1 MSDDFIETIWA
12 QYAVETE
19 EHIEGIES
27 LLVRADGGEL
37 SGEEVS
43 SLFRAFHSLK
53 GLSRVMELGALEAVA
68 HRAEDLLGLVREGV
82 TGLDKPTVDVLLR
95 ALDAIKSLRD
105 VAVAERSDGQKPE
118 ALCKELEVVF
128 RKASGGGT
136 PEPEAPVAAVTAAP
150 PAAATTQAAE
160 SPQATAPVAPKAPA
174 KKAPPPEP
182 KKLVKIS
189 ASGTDEDAP
198 DDQSIFL
205 RLLKNG
211 LPILEQLALSIAA
224 KQDPKQ
230 ILSVANDIRR
240 PLVWMVRASDK
251 LGYLGIT
258 QRIQDISAALP
269 KDETISREN
278 GERVVDTIVSFLSD
292 LRNLGET
299 TGTDLGGESLS
310 QVLSRTLHESLDHLL
325 NNIGQNL
332 DLLEA
337 AVAYADETVAGHVS
351 QEFSRVH
358 AYLTS
363 LFPDS
368 HCDVPLLLMDAYAR
382 AGRSHL
388 TLNSDVIAL
397 TRDTVTFVRDVCQSK
412 DKNPLLNETFVAR
425 QESLSQRM
433 KDYVWAHDNASD
445 MSAQEIQAFHAS
457 LRIPPELAELLSSEN
472 TRELKDLMDDGS
484 KAYLIVAHL
493 ESSEQVATSFLSW
506 VSERGR
512 IITNRSVFVE
522 EESWYEML
530 FISKG
535 EFGEIDTE
543 IKQLDADQR
552 LIKLLGQ
559 LGVTSGPGMI
569 ELATLEEPEA
579 VAPVAVA
586 PAAPVAPSASAS
598 NPVAAAPVASSA
610 PPATPT
616 PAASTEAASVP
627 VPAMADTPAVA
638 SVASVA
644 EAPAAAAPAAA
655 KAAAP
660 AASARAPAPA
670 AAAANVIRV
679 PGEMLDQF
687 MNQIGEMVLVRGQLA
702 HVIADQRLREQA
714 VTLRRSSDSGLTD
727 LAGVAQLQRLIDLI
741 DEQNR
746 RLQETDALIQGALS
760 RLQDSVMGL
769 RVVPVELVFK
779 RFPRMVRDLA
789 QAQGKQ
795 IRLELTGQEVK
806 IDKAMVES
814 LADPL
819 LHMVRNS
826 ADHGIETIAERKLTG
841 KPEEAVIR
849 IQAEQQGSRILIRV
863 SDDGKGIDP
872 ERVRRKAVE
881 RGLVKEE
888 DSLLMSRDDILK
900 FIFRAG
906 FSTADVVTET
916 SGRGVGMDVVRTNVM
931 RLGGNIHLD
940 SELGRGTI
948 FTMQMPLSA
957 AVQEV
962 LLVNTAGQT
971 LAVPGRYVAELV
983 EISEADVQSV
993 KGRTAIMLRGNF
1005 LPIVRLEE
1013 LLGFKQTS
1021 EGQHRFVVVLSDGQ
1035 RTLGVSVD
1043 EFVGR
1048 QELFTKDIHPRL
1060 AALPGV
1066 GGASILGDGRVVL
1079 ILDGAAIYRLAEN
1092 IGNHA
1097 QLPKLPQISQMQ
1109 QAEQA
1114 QPLAVAA

>member
-12 QYAVETE
+12 QYAIETE
-19 EHIEGIES
+19 EHIEGIEA

-37 SGEEVS
+37 SAEEIS

-82 TGLDKPTVDVLLR
+82 TSLDKGNVDLLLR
-95 ALDAIKSLRD
+95 SLDAIKGLRD
-105 VAVAERSDGQKPE
+105 IAVAERSDGQKPD
-118 ALCKELEVVF
+118 ALCKELEAAF
-128 RKASGGGT
+128 RKANGGGAEA
-136 PEPEAPVAAVTAAP
+136 PEPDKQNDAPVVETSSLDASTTNSTTSSNSKSVQAP
-150 PAAATTQAAE
+150 K
-160 SPQATAPVAPKAPA
+160 PVLKKAPA
-174 KKAPPPEP
+174 EP

-189 ASGTDEDAP
+189 ASGTDEDTP
-198 DDQSIFL
+198 DDLSIFL

-211 LPILEQLALSIAA
+211 LPILEQLALSIASNDAA
-224 KQDPKQ
+224 KQ
-230 ILSVANDIRR
+230 IVTVGNDVRR
-240 PLVWMVRASDK
+240 PLIWMMRASDK

-258 QRIQDISAALP
+258 RRIKEIGDALP
-269 KDETISREN
+269 KDEAITREI
-278 GERVVDTIVSFLSD
+278 GEKVVDTIVAFLSD
-292 LRNLGET
+292 LKNLGET

-310 QVLSRTLHESLDHLL
+310 QVLNRTLRESLEHVLKGVL
-325 NNIGQNL
+325 ENI
-332 DLLEA
+332 EA
-337 AVAYADETVAGHVS
+337 LQGKPNFADEALASQVAK
-351 QEFSRVH
+351 EFSRVE

-363 LFPDS
+363 LFPET
-368 HCDVPLLLMDAYAR
+368 HCDLPLFLMDAYSR
-382 AGRSHL
+382 AGRSDL
-388 TLNSDVIAL
+388 KLNEQFLQLAKDAVA
-397 TRDTVTFVRDVCQSK
+397 FVRDVCQSK
-412 DKNPLLNETFVAR
+412 DKKPLLNAEIASR
-425 QESLSQRM
+425 QVSLSQQI
-433 KDYVWAHDNASD
+433 KDAVWAHDNESN
-445 MSAQEIQAFHAS
+445 MSAQQIEDFHAQ
-457 LRIPPELAELLSSEN
+457 LGLQPELAQLLSSEN
-472 TRELKDLMDDGS
+472 TRELKDLIDSGS
-484 KAYLIVAHL
+484 KAYLVVAHL
-493 ESSEQVATSFLSW
+493 ESSEQIATSFLSW
-506 VSERGR
+506 VSEKGR
-512 IITNRSVFVE
+512 IITNRSVFVQ

-530 FISKG
+530 LVSKSNF
-535 EFGEIDTE
+535 EQIDE
-543 IKQLDADQR
+543 ELKQLDGDQQ
-552 LIKLLGQ
+552 LIRLLGQ
-559 LGVTSGPGMI
+559 FGVKSGPGKI
-569 ELATLEEPEA
+569 EYADESSGVLAEEVSAPISPTQVVTNPQPVQTKPTEVIAANGAPSPVAQDAASSEEPA
-579 VAPVAVA
+579 TDSPA
-586 PAAPVAPSASAS
+586 PAP
-598 NPVAAAPVASSA
+598 
-610 PPATPT
+610 
-616 PAASTEAASVP
+616 
-627 VPAMADTPAVA
+627 
-638 SVASVA
+638 
-644 EAPAAAAPAAA
+644 A
-655 KAAAP
+655 KAAPIAE
-660 AASARAPAPA
+660 ATKRAPAPA
-670 AAAANVIRV
+670 ATAANVIRV

-702 HVIADQRLREQA
+702 HVIADQRIREQA
-714 VTLRRSSDSGLTD
+714 VALRRLSDSSTSD
-727 LAGVAQLQRLIDLI
+727 PAAVPQFQRLIDLI

-888 DSLLMSRDDILK
+888 DSHLMSRDDILK

-971 LAVPGRYVAELV
+971 LAMPGRYVAELV
-983 EISEADVQSV
+983 EISESDVQTV
-993 KGRTAIMLRGNF
+993 KGRTAITLRGNF

-1013 LLGFKQTS
+1013 LLGFKQIS
-1021 EGQHRFVVVLSDGQ
+1021 QEPHKFVVVLSDGQ

-1079 ILDGAAIYRLAEN
+1079 ILDGPAIYRLAEN
-1092 IGNHA
+1092 IGTRA
-1097 QLPKLPQISQMQ
+1097 KLPPMPI
-1109 QAEQA
+1109 
-1114 QPLAVAA
+1114 AA

>member
-19 EHIEGIES
+19 EHIEGIEA

-37 SGEEVS
+37 SAEEIS

-53 GLSRVMELGALEAVA
+53 GLSRVMELGALESVA

-82 TGLDKPTVDVLLR
+82 TGLDKANVDLLLR
-95 ALDAIKSLRD
+95 SLDAIKGLRD
-105 VAVAERSDGQKPE
+105 IAVAERSDGQKPD
-118 ALCKELEVVF
+118 ALCKELEAAF
-128 RKASGGGT
+128 KKANGRGGT
-136 PEPEAPVAAVTAAP
+136 EEPEPAPVSAAP
-150 PAAATTQAAE
+150 IVVETSPAEASA
-160 SPQATAPVAPKAPA
+160 SPSTNTKPASAPKPAP
-174 KKAPPPEP
+174 KKAAPEP

-198 DDQSIFL
+198 DDLSIFL

-211 LPILEQLALSIAA
+211 LPILEQLALSIASNEDA
-224 KQDPKQ
+224 KR
-230 ILSVANDIRR
+230 IVAVANDVKR
-240 PLVWMVRASDK
+240 PLIWMIRASDK

-258 QRIQDISAALP
+258 RRIKEISEALP
-269 KDETISREN
+269 KDDNISRET
-278 GERVVDTIVSFLSD
+278 GEKMVDTIVAFLSD

-310 QVLSRTLHESLDHLL
+310 QVLNRTLRESLEHVLKGIL
-325 NNIGQNL
+325 ENIEA
-332 DLLEA
+332 LEA
-337 AVAYADETVAGHVS
+337 KPQFADETLASQVA
-351 QEFSRVH
+351 QEFSRVD

-363 LFPDS
+363 LFPDT
-368 HCDVPLLLMDAYAR
+368 HCDLPLFVMDAYAR
-382 AGRSHL
+382 AGRSD
-388 TLNSDVIAL
+388 LNLNDQFLQLAKEAVA
-397 TRDTVTFVRDVCQSK
+397 FVREVCQSK
-412 DKNPLLNETFVAR
+412 DKKPLLNAGIAAK
-425 QESLSQRM
+425 QESLSQQI
-433 KDYVWAHDNASD
+433 KDCVWAHDNASN
-445 MSAQEIQAFHAS
+445 MSAQQIEAFHS
-457 LRIPPELAELLSSEN
+457 ELGLRPELSQLLSSEN
-472 TRELKDLMDDGS
+472 TLELKELLDSGS
-484 KAYLIVAHL
+484 KAYLVVAHL
-493 ESSEQVATSFLSW
+493 ESSEQIATSFLSW
-506 VSERGR
+506 VSEKGR
-512 IITNRSVFVE
+512 IITNRSVFVQ

-530 FISKG
+530 LVTKSSF
-535 EFGEIDTE
+535 EEIDLE
-543 IKQLDADQR
+543 IKQLDGDQQ

-559 LGVTSGPGMI
+559 FGVKSGPGKI
-569 ELATLEEPEA
+569 EYEEESTEDVVQEEA
-579 VAPVAVA
+579 VTSNPNSTASVS
-586 PAAPVAPSASAS
+586 PAAPEPSSSTNVPAPSAA
-598 NPVAAAPVASSA
+598 
-610 PPATPT
+610 PATVAEPQ
-616 PAASTEAASVP
+616 P
-627 VPAMADTPAVA
+627 VPAAV
-638 SVASVA
+638 S
-644 EAPAAAAPAAA
+644 AP
-655 KAAAP
+655 AAP
-660 AASARAPAPA
+660 AASSSPPISKPAAAPDAKRAPAPA

-702 HVIADQRLREQA
+702 HVIADQRIREQA
-714 VTLRRSSDSGLTD
+714 VALRRSSDSSSTD
-727 LAGVAQLQRLIDLI
+727 PAAIAQFQRLIDLI

-826 ADHGIETIAERKLTG
+826 ADHGIETIAERKLTS

-888 DSLLMSRDDILK
+888 DSHLMSRDEILK

-971 LAVPGRYVAELV
+971 LAMPGRYVAELV
-983 EISEADVQSV
+983 EINESDIQTV
-993 KGRTAIMLRGNF
+993 KGRTAITLRGNF

-1021 EGQHRFVVVLSDGQ
+1021 HEPHKFVVVLSDGQ

-1079 ILDGAAIYRLAEN
+1079 ILDGPAIYRLAEN
-1092 IGNHA
+1092 IGTRA
-1097 QLPKLPQISQMQ
+1097 KLPPMPI
-1109 QAEQA
+1109 
-1114 QPLAVAA
+1114 AA

>member
-1 MSDDFIETIWA
+1 MA
-12 QYAVETE
+12 
-19 EHIEGIES
+19 
-27 LLVRADGGEL
+27 
-37 SGEEVS
+37 
-43 SLFRAFHSLK
+43 
-53 GLSRVMELGALEAVA
+53 
-68 HRAEDLLGLVREGV
+68 
-82 TGLDKPTVDVLLR
+82 
-95 ALDAIKSLRD
+95 
-105 VAVAERSDGQKPE
+105 
-118 ALCKELEVVF
+118 
-128 RKASGGGT
+128 T
-136 PEPEAPVAAVTAAP
+136 PVPEAP
-150 PAAATTQAAE
+150 AE
-160 SPQATAPVAPKAPA
+160 
-174 KKAPPPEP
+174 
-182 KKLVKIS
+182 
-189 ASGTDEDAP
+189 
-198 DDQSIFL
+198 
-205 RLLKNG
+205 
-211 LPILEQLALSIAA
+211 
-224 KQDPKQ
+224 
-230 ILSVANDIRR
+230 
-240 PLVWMVRASDK
+240 
-251 LGYLGIT
+251 
-258 QRIQDISAALP
+258 
-269 KDETISREN
+269 
-278 GERVVDTIVSFLSD
+278 
-292 LRNLGET
+292 
-299 TGTDLGGESLS
+299 
-310 QVLSRTLHESLDHLL
+310 
-325 NNIGQNL
+325 
-332 DLLEA
+332 
-337 AVAYADETVAGHVS
+337 
-351 QEFSRVH
+351 
-358 AYLTS
+358 
-363 LFPDS
+363 
-368 HCDVPLLLMDAYAR
+368 
-382 AGRSHL
+382 
-388 TLNSDVIAL
+388 
-397 TRDTVTFVRDVCQSK
+397 
-412 DKNPLLNETFVAR
+412 
-425 QESLSQRM
+425 
-433 KDYVWAHDNASD
+433 
-445 MSAQEIQAFHAS
+445 
-457 LRIPPELAELLSSEN
+457 
-472 TRELKDLMDDGS
+472 
-484 KAYLIVAHL
+484 
-493 ESSEQVATSFLSW
+493 
-506 VSERGR
+506 
-512 IITNRSVFVE
+512 
-522 EESWYEML
+522 
-530 FISKG
+530 
-535 EFGEIDTE
+535 
-543 IKQLDADQR
+543 
-552 LIKLLGQ
+552 
-559 LGVTSGPGMI
+559 
-569 ELATLEEPEA
+569 
-579 VAPVAVA
+579 
-586 PAAPVAPSASAS
+586 
-598 NPVAAAPVASSA
+598 AAPVASA
-610 PPATPT
+610 P
-616 PAASTEAASVP
+616 
-627 VPAMADTPAVA
+627 
-638 SVASVA
+638 

-660 AASARAPAPA
+660 AAPARAPAPA

-714 VTLRRSSDSGLTD
+714 VNLRRSSDSGLTD

-881 RGLVKEE
+881 RGLIKEE
-888 DSLLMSRDDILK
+888 DSLLLSRDDILK

-1097 QLPKLPQISQMQ
+1097 QLPPTSQLQ
-1109 QAEQA
+1109 QAQ
-1114 QPLAVAA
+1114 QLAVAA

>member
-37 SGEEVS
+37 SAEEIS

-82 TGLDKPTVDVLLR
+82 TGLDKANVDLLLR
-95 ALDAIKSLRD
+95 SLDAIKGLRD
-105 VAVAERSDGQKPE
+105 IAVAERSDGQKPD
-118 ALCKELEVVF
+118 ALCKELEDAF
-128 RKASGGGT
+128 RKANGGGGAEA
-136 PEPEAPVAAVTAAP
+136 PEPAPAAPAAQAAPAAPASVEAPVA
-150 PAAATTQAAE
+150 
-160 SPQATAPVAPKAPA
+160 TAPSNNAKPVPKQAPK
-174 KKAPPPEP
+174 KAAPEP
-182 KKLVKIS
+182 KKLVKVS

-198 DDQSIFL
+198 DDMSIFL

-211 LPILEQLALSIAA
+211 LPILEQLAVSIATNEDA
-224 KQDPKQ
+224 KH
-230 ILSVANDIRR
+230 IVAVSNDVRR
-240 PLVWMVRASDK
+240 PLIWMMRASDK

-258 QRIQDISAALP
+258 RRIKEIGDALP
-269 KDETISREN
+269 KDENISREI
-278 GERVVDTIVSFLSD
+278 GEKVVDTIVAFLSD

-310 QVLSRTLHESLDHLL
+310 QVLNRTLRESLEHVLKGVVES
-325 NNIGQNL
+325 IEA
-332 DLLEA
+332 LEA
-337 AVAYADETVAGHVS
+337 KPNFADETLASQVA
-351 QEFSRVH
+351 QEFSRIE

-363 LFPDS
+363 LFPDT
-368 HCDVPLLLMDAYAR
+368 HCDLPLFVMDAYAR
-382 AGRSHL
+382 AGRSDL
-388 TLNSDVIAL
+388 KLNEQFLQSAKDAVA
-397 TRDTVTFVRDVCQSK
+397 FVREVCQSK
-412 DKNPLLNETFVAR
+412 DKKPLQNAAIAAK
-425 QESLSQRM
+425 QESLSQQI
-433 KDYVWAHDNASD
+433 KDCVWAHDNASN
-445 MSAQEIQAFHAS
+445 MSAQQIEAFHAE
-457 LRIPPELAELLSSEN
+457 LGLQPELAQLLSSEN
-472 TRELKDLMDDGS
+472 TLELKELLDSGS
-484 KAYLIVAHL
+484 KAYLVVAHL
-493 ESSEQVATSFLSW
+493 ESSEQIATSFLSW
-506 VSERGR
+506 VSEKGR
-512 IITNRSVFVE
+512 IITNRSVFVQ

-530 FISKG
+530 LVSKSSF
-535 EFGEIDTE
+535 EEIDDE
-543 IKQLDADQR
+543 IKQLDGDQQ
-552 LIKLLGQ
+552 LIRLLGQ
-559 LGVTSGPGMI
+559 FGVKSGPGKI
-569 ELATLEEPEA
+569 DYAEESLEQVTPEA
-579 VAPVAVA
+579 TAPASAEPAVVTPEPAVA
-586 PAAPVAPSASAS
+586 AAPSAAAPEVSVPATAAV
-598 NPVAAAPVASSA
+598 PVAETAPIAPPAPVASSA
-610 PPATPT
+610 GVTKP
-616 PAASTEAASVP
+616 
-627 VPAMADTPAVA
+627 
-638 SVASVA
+638 
-644 EAPAAAAPAAA
+644 APAADVA
-655 KAAAP
+655 K
-660 AASARAPAPA
+660 RAPAPA

-702 HVIADQRLREQA
+702 HVIADQRIREQA
-714 VTLRRSSDSGLTD
+714 VALRRISDSSSSDP
-727 LAGVAQLQRLIDLI
+727 AAVAQFQRLIDLI

-826 ADHGIETIAERKLTG
+826 ADHGIETIAERKLTS

-888 DSLLMSRDDILK
+888 DSLLMSRDEILK

-971 LAVPGRYVAELV
+971 LAMPGRYVAELV
-983 EISEADVQSV
+983 EINESDVQTV
-993 KGRTAIMLRGNF
+993 KGRTAITLRGNF

-1013 LLGFKQTS
+1013 LLGFKQIS
-1021 EGQHRFVVVLSDGQ
+1021 DEPHKFVVVLSDGQ

-1079 ILDGAAIYRLAEN
+1079 ILDGPAIYRLAEN
-1092 IGNHA
+1092 IGTKA
-1097 QLPKLPQISQMQ
+1097 KLPPM
-1109 QAEQA
+1109 
-1114 QPLAVAA
+1114 PVAA

>member
-19 EHIEGIES
+19 EHIEGIEA

-37 SGEEVS
+37 SAEEIS

-82 TGLDKPTVDVLLR
+82 TGLDKANVDLLLR
-95 ALDAIKSLRD
+95 SLDAIKGLRD
-105 VAVAERSDGQKPE
+105 IAVAERSDGQKPD
-118 ALCKELEVVF
+118 ALCKELEEAF
-128 RKASGGGT
+128 RKANGGGGAET
-136 PEPEAPVAAVTAAP
+136 PEATPVSSAPAVEATTAQPPVAANNNAK
-150 PAAATTQAAE
+150 PA
-160 SPQATAPVAPKAPA
+160 SAPKPPP
-174 KKAPPPEP
+174 KKAAPEP

-198 DDQSIFL
+198 DDLSIFL

-211 LPILEQLALSIAA
+211 LPILEQLALSIATNEDA
-224 KQDPKQ
+224 KR
-230 ILSVANDIRR
+230 IVAVANDVKR
-240 PLVWMVRASDK
+240 PLIWMIRASDK

-258 QRIQDISAALP
+258 RRIKEISEALP
-269 KDETISREN
+269 KDENISRET
-278 GERVVDTIVSFLSD
+278 GEKVVDTIVAFLSD

-310 QVLSRTLHESLDHLL
+310 QVLNRTLRESLEHVLKGVL
-325 NNIGQNL
+325 QS
-332 DLLEA
+332 LEA
-337 AVAYADETVAGHVS
+337 LQAKPNFADEALASQVA
-351 QEFSRVH
+351 QEFSRVE

-363 LFPDS
+363 LFPET
-368 HCDVPLLLMDAYAR
+368 HCDLPLFVMDAYSR
-382 AGRSHL
+382 AGRSDL
-388 TLNSDVIAL
+388 SLNEQFLQLANEAVA
-397 TRDTVTFVRDVCQSK
+397 FVREVCQSK
-412 DKNPLLNETFVAR
+412 EKKPLLNASIVAK
-425 QESLSQRM
+425 QESLSQQI
-433 KDYVWAHDNASD
+433 KDCVWAHDNASD
-445 MSAQEIQAFHAS
+445 MSAQQIEEFHSALG
-457 LRIPPELAELLSSEN
+457 LRPELSQLLSSEN
-472 TRELKDLMDDGS
+472 TLELKELLDSGS
-484 KAYLIVAHL
+484 KAYLVVAHL
-493 ESSEQVATSFLSW
+493 ESSEQIATSFLSW
-506 VSERGR
+506 VSEKGR
-512 IITNRSVFVE
+512 IITNRSVFVQ

-530 FISKG
+530 LVSKSSF
-535 EFGEIDTE
+535 EEIDEE
-543 IKQLDADQR
+543 IKQLDGDQQ
-552 LIKLLGQ
+552 LIRLLGQ
-559 LGVTSGPGMI
+559 FGVNSGPGKI
-569 ELATLEEPEA
+569 EYEEESTDHVVQEESVP
-579 VAPVAVA
+579 VSSAPVVSA
-586 PAAPVAPSASAS
+586 PEPVASAS
-598 NPVAAAPVASSA
+598 VVS
-610 PPATPT
+610 
-616 PAASTEAASVP
+616 EVP
-627 VPAMADTPAVA
+627 V
-638 SVASVA
+638 
-644 EAPAAAAPAAA
+644 AAAAPASQSDAPSA
-655 KAAAP
+655 PSAPTAPAPAVSKPAAAP
-660 AASARAPAPA
+660 DAKRAPAPA

-702 HVIADQRLREQA
+702 HVIADQRIREQA
-714 VTLRRSSDSGLTD
+714 VALRRSSDSSSTD
-727 LAGVAQLQRLIDLI
+727 PAAVAQFQRLIDLI

-826 ADHGIETIAERKLTG
+826 ADHGIETIAERKLTS

-888 DSLLMSRDDILK
+888 DSHLMSRDEILK

-971 LAVPGRYVAELV
+971 LAMPGRYVAELV
-983 EISEADVQSV
+983 EITESDIQTV
-993 KGRTAIMLRGNF
+993 KGRTAITLRGNF

-1013 LLGFKQTS
+1013 LLGFKQVS
-1021 EGQHRFVVVLSDGQ
+1021 DEPHKFVVVLSDGQ

-1079 ILDGAAIYRLAEN
+1079 ILDGPAIYRLAEN
-1092 IGNHA
+1092 IGTKS
-1097 QLPKLPQISQMQ
+1097 KLPPMPI
-1109 QAEQA
+1109 
-1114 QPLAVAA
+1114 AA

>member
-12 QYAVETE
+12 QYSVETE

-37 SGEEVS
+37 SGEEIS

-82 TGLDKPTVDVLLR
+82 TGLNKSTVDLLLR
-95 ALDAIKSLRD
+95 ALDAIKGLRD
-105 VAVAERSDGQKPE
+105 IAVAERSDGQKPT
-118 ALCKELEVVF
+118 ALCEELEQAF
-128 RKASGGGT
+128 RKATGGAA
-136 PEPEAPVAAVTAAP
+136 EPEAPA
-150 PAAATTQAAE
+150 PAAASAPAAPAA
-160 SPQATAPVAPKAPA
+160 SAAQPAPKAPA
-174 KKAPPPEP
+174 KKAPPPQA

-205 RLLKNG
+205 RLLANG

-224 KQDPKQ
+224 NEDPKH
-230 ILSVANDIRR
+230 IFSVANDIRR
-240 PLVWMVRASDK
+240 PLIWMMRASNK

-258 QRIQDISAALP
+258 RRIQDISEALP
-269 KDETISREN
+269 ADENINRAQ
-278 GERVVDTIVSFLSD
+278 GETVVDTIVAFLSD
-292 LRNLGET
+292 LRTLGET
-299 TGTDLGGESLS
+299 TGSDLGGESLA
-310 QVLSRTLHESLDHLL
+310 QVLSRTLRESLDHLL
-325 NNIGQNL
+325 SSVVDNL
-332 DLLEA
+332 QVLEA
-337 AVAYADETVAGHVS
+337 SLGQVDESVAGNVS
-351 QEFSRVH
+351 NAFARVH
-358 AYLTS
+358 TYLMS
-363 LFPDS
+363 LFPDA
-368 HCDVPLLLMDAYAR
+368 HCDLPLFLQDAYAR
-382 AGRSHL
+382 AARSDL
-388 TLNSDVIAL
+388 KLDADIIAVA
-397 TRDTVTFVRDVCQSK
+397 RDAVALIRGVCQSK
-412 DKNPLLNETFVAR
+412 EKKPLLNAGFVE
-425 QESLSQRM
+425 QQDTLSQRI
-433 KDYVWAHDNASD
+433 KDCVWAHDNASD
-445 MSAQEIQAFHAS
+445 MSPQEIEAFHAS
-457 LRIPPELAELLSSEN
+457 LGIRAELAQLLSSEN
-472 TRELKDLMDDGS
+472 TRELKDLIDGGS
-484 KAYLIVAHL
+484 KAYLVVAHL
-493 ESSEQVATSFLSW
+493 ESSEQIATSFLSW

-512 IITNRSVFVE
+512 IITNRSVFVDD
-522 EESWYEML
+522 ESWYEML
-530 FISKG
+530 FISTG
-535 EFGEIDTE
+535 DFDDIDAE
-543 IKQLDADQR
+543 IKQLDADQN

-559 LGVTSGPGMI
+559 FGVDSGPAAI
-569 ELATLEEPEA
+569 QYPAEVLDDPAPVPA
-579 VAPVAVA
+579 PASAPVVAPVQSA
-586 PAAPVAPSASAS
+586 PAAQ
-598 NPVAAAPVASSA
+598 AAPAEK
-610 PPATPT
+610 
-616 PAASTEAASVP
+616 TEP
-627 VPAMADTPAVA
+627 VSQVTT
-638 SVASVA
+638 
-644 EAPAAAAPAAA
+644 AAPAAA
-655 KAAAP
+655 PPQAVQTAPTAAAAP
-660 AASARAPAPA
+660 EAAKRAPAPA
-670 AAAANVIRV
+670 AAASNVIRV

-714 VTLRRSSDSGLTD
+714 IALRRSSDSGLAD
-727 LAGVAQLQRLIDLI
+727 MAGVAQFQRLIDLI

-826 ADHGIETIAERKLTG
+826 ADHGIETMAERKLTD

-849 IQAEQQGSRILIRV
+849 IQAEQQGSRIIIRV

-881 RGLVKEE
+881 RGLVKHE

-940 SELGRGTI
+940 SELGRGTT

-962 LLVNTAGQT
+962 LLVNTANQT

-983 EISEADVQSV
+983 EINETDVQTV
-993 KGRTAIMLRGNF
+993 KGRTAIILRGSF

-1013 LLGFKQTS
+1013 LLGFKQVS
-1021 EGQHRFVVVLSDGQ
+1021 DEPHRFVVVLSDGQ
-1035 RTLGVSVD
+1035 RTLGVTVD

-1079 ILDGAAIYRLAEN
+1079 ILDGPAIYRLAEN
-1092 IGNHA
+1092 IGN
-1097 QLPKLPQISQMQ
+1097 QMPLPS
-1109 QAEQA
+1109 
-1114 QPLAVAA
+1114 LAAAA

>member
-19 EHIEGIES
+19 EHIEGIEA

-37 SGEEVS
+37 SAEEIS

-82 TGLDKPTVDVLLR
+82 TGLDKGNVDLLLR
-95 ALDAIKSLRD
+95 SLDAIKGLRD
-105 VAVAERSDGQKPE
+105 IAVAERSDGQKPD
-118 ALCKELEVVF
+118 ALCKELEEAF
-128 RKASGGGT
+128 RKANGGGGAEEAEAA
-136 PEPEAPVAAVTAAP
+136 PAPAPVNAA
-150 PAAATTQAAE
+150 PAAAAPSAEATPSTTSSANTNNNTKPA
-160 SPQATAPVAPKAPA
+160 SAPKSAP
-174 KKAPPPEP
+174 KKPAPEP

-189 ASGTDEDAP
+189 ASGTDEDTP
-198 DDQSIFL
+198 DDMSIFL

-211 LPILEQLALSIAA
+211 LPILEQLAVSIATNEDA
-224 KQDPKQ
+224 KH
-230 ILSVANDIRR
+230 IVAVSNDVRR
-240 PLVWMVRASDK
+240 PLIWMMRASDK

-258 QRIQDISAALP
+258 RRIKEINDALP
-269 KDETISREN
+269 KDENISREV
-278 GERVVDTIVSFLSD
+278 GEKVVDTIVAFLSD

-310 QVLSRTLHESLDHLL
+310 QVLNRTLRESLEHVLKDVLES
-325 NNIGQNL
+325 IGG
-332 DLLEA
+332 LEA
-337 AVAYADETVAGHVS
+337 KAEFADEALASQVA
-351 QEFSRVH
+351 QDFSRVE

-363 LFPDS
+363 LFPDT
-368 HCDVPLLLMDAYAR
+368 HCDLPLFVMDAYAR
-382 AGRSHL
+382 AGRSDL
-388 TLNSDVIAL
+388 KLNEQFLQAAKDAVA
-397 TRDTVTFVRDVCQSK
+397 FVREVCQSK
-412 DKNPLLNETFVAR
+412 DKKPLLNAALVAK
-425 QESLSQRM
+425 QDSLSQQI
-433 KDYVWAHDNASD
+433 KDAVWAHDNASD
-445 MSAQEIQAFHAS
+445 MSAEQIEQFHAE
-457 LRIPPELAELLSSEN
+457 LGLQPELAQLLSSEN
-472 TRELKDLMDDGS
+472 TLELKELLDSGS
-484 KAYLIVAHL
+484 KAYLVVAHL
-493 ESSEQVATSFLSW
+493 ESSEQIATSFLSW
-506 VSERGR
+506 VSEKGR
-512 IITNRSVFVE
+512 IITNRSVFVQ

-530 FISKG
+530 LVSKSSF
-535 EFGEIDTE
+535 EEIDEE
-543 IKQLDADQR
+543 IKQLDGDQQ
-552 LIKLLGQ
+552 LIRLLGQ
-559 LGVTSGPGMI
+559 FGVKSGPGKI
-569 ELATLEEPEA
+569 EYAEETAEEVVEA
-579 VAPVAVA
+579 VTAPVA
-586 PAAPVAPSASAS
+586 PAAPTPEPAAVAPSAAPVADTAPAEPAAPAAT
-598 NPVAAAPVASSA
+598 NAPAPVAA
-610 PPATPT
+610 
-616 PAASTEAASVP
+616 
-627 VPAMADTPAVA
+627 
-638 SVASVA
+638 A
-644 EAPAAAAPAAA
+644 EAPAAATAAPIA
-655 KAAAP
+655 KAAP
-660 AASARAPAPA
+660 AADAAKRAPAPA

-702 HVIADQRLREQA
+702 HVIADQRIREQA
-714 VTLRRSSDSGLTD
+714 VALRRSSDSSTTD
-727 LAGVAQLQRLIDLI
+727 PAAVAQFQRLIDLI

-826 ADHGIETIAERKLTG
+826 ADHGIETIAERKLTS

-888 DSLLMSRDDILK
+888 DSLLMSRDEILK

-971 LAVPGRYVAELV
+971 LAMPGRYVAELV
-983 EISEADVQSV
+983 EINESDVQTV
-993 KGRTAIMLRGNF
+993 KGRTAITLRGNF

-1013 LLGFKQTS
+1013 LLGFKQIS
-1021 EGQHRFVVVLSDGQ
+1021 DEPHKFVVVLSDGQ

-1079 ILDGAAIYRLAEN
+1079 ILDGPAIYRLAEN
-1092 IGNHA
+1092 IGTKA
-1097 QLPKLPQISQMQ
+1097 KLPPM
-1109 QAEQA
+1109 
-1114 QPLAVAA
+1114 PVAA

>member
-12 QYAVETE
+12 QYSVETE

-37 SGEEVS
+37 SGEEIS

-82 TGLDKPTVDVLLR
+82 TGLDKPTVDLLLR
-95 ALDAIKSLRD
+95 ALDAIKGLRD
-105 VAVAERSDGQKPE
+105 IAVAERSDGQKPT
-118 ALCKELEVVF
+118 ALCEELEQAF
-128 RKASGGGT
+128 RKANGGGAADT
-136 PEPEAPVAAVTAAP
+136 PP
-150 PAAATTQAAE
+150 PAAEAPAA
-160 SPQATAPVAPKAPA
+160 APVPVSSAQSAPKASA
-174 KKAPPPEP
+174 KKAPAPEA

-205 RLLKNG
+205 RLLTNG

-224 KQDPKQ
+224 NDDPKH
-230 ILSVANDIRR
+230 IFSVANDIRR
-240 PLVWMVRASDK
+240 PLVWMMRASNK

-258 QRIQDISAALP
+258 RRIQDISEALP
-269 KDETISREN
+269 QDESITRAQ
-278 GERVVDTIVSFLSD
+278 GETVVDTIVAFLSD
-292 LRNLGET
+292 LRTLGET
-299 TGTDLGGESLS
+299 TGSDLGGESLA
-310 QVLSRTLHESLDHLL
+310 QVLSRTLRESLEHLL
-325 NNIGQNL
+325 GSLAENVQ
-332 DLLEA
+332 LLESSLA
-337 AVAYADETVAGHVS
+337 QVDESVAGNVANA
-351 QEFSRVH
+351 FARVH
-358 AYLTS
+358 TYLMS
-363 LFPDS
+363 LFSDAP
-368 HCDVPLLLMDAYAR
+368 CDLPLFLQDAYAR
-382 AGRSHL
+382 AARSDL
-388 TLNSDVIAL
+388 KLDADILAVARDAITLI
-397 TRDTVTFVRDVCQSK
+397 RGVCQSK
-412 DKNPLLNETFVAR
+412 EKKPLLNAAFVE
-425 QESLSQRM
+425 QQDQLSQRI
-433 KDYVWAHDNASD
+433 KDCVWAHDNASD
-445 MSAQEIQAFHAS
+445 MSPQEIEAFHTS
-457 LRIPPELAELLSSEN
+457 LGIRPELAQLLSSDN
-472 TRELKDLMDDGS
+472 TRELKDLIDSGS
-484 KAYLIVAHL
+484 KAYLVVAHL
-493 ESSEQVATSFLSW
+493 ESSEQIATSFLSW

-512 IITNRSVFVE
+512 IITNRSVFVDD
-522 EESWYEML
+522 ESWYEML
-530 FISKG
+530 FISTG
-535 EFGEIDTE
+535 DFEDIDGEIR
-543 IKQLDADQR
+543 QLDADQN

-559 LGVTSGPGMI
+559 FGVGSGPAAI
-569 ELATLEEPEA
+569 QYPEEAAESVA
-579 VAPVAVA
+579 APV
-586 PAAPVAPSASAS
+586 PAAPVAAPAKSAPAAEKTAPAS
-598 NPVAAAPVASSA
+598 AAAPVEPPEPVA
-610 PPATPT
+610 PAATP
-616 PAASTEAASVP
+616 
-627 VPAMADTPAVA
+627 
-638 SVASVA
+638 
-644 EAPAAAAPAAA
+644 APAAAPAATA
-655 KAAAP
+655 GAEANK
-660 AASARAPAPA
+660 RAPAPA

-714 VTLRRSSDSGLTD
+714 IALRRSSDSGITD
-727 LAGVAQLQRLIDLI
+727 MAGVAQFQRLIDLI

-826 ADHGIETIAERKLTG
+826 ADHGIETMAERKLTD
-841 KPEEAVIR
+841 KAEEAVIR
-849 IQAEQQGSRILIRV
+849 IQAEQQGSRIIIRV

-881 RGLVKEE
+881 RGLVKHE

-940 SELGRGTI
+940 SELGRGTT

-962 LLVNTAGQT
+962 LLVNTAHQT

-983 EISEADVQSV
+983 EINESDVQTV
-993 KGRTAIMLRGNF
+993 KGRTAIILRGSF

-1013 LLGFKQTS
+1013 LLGFKQVS
-1021 EGQHRFVVVLSDGQ
+1021 DEPHRFVVVLSDGQ
-1035 RTLGVSVD
+1035 RTLGVTVD

-1079 ILDGAAIYRLAEN
+1079 ILDGPAIYRLAEN

-1097 QLPKLPQISQMQ
+1097 PLPTP
-1109 QAEQA
+1109 
-1114 QPLAVAA
+1114 AAAA

>member
-19 EHIEGIES
+19 EHIEGIEA

-37 SGEEVS
+37 SAEEIS

-82 TGLDKPTVDVLLR
+82 TGLDKGNVDLLLR
-95 ALDAIKSLRD
+95 SLDAIKGLRD
-105 VAVAERSDGQKPE
+105 IAVAERSDGQKPD
-118 ALCKELEVVF
+118 ALCKELEAAF
-128 RKASGGGT
+128 RKANGNGGA
-136 PEPEAPVAAVTAAP
+136 EPSEPAPVSAP
-150 PAAATTQAAE
+150 PAVEASPAE
-160 SPQATAPVAPKAPA
+160 PTVSTSSNTKPPAAPKPTP
-174 KKAPPPEP
+174 KKAAPEP

-189 ASGTDEDAP
+189 ASGSDEDAP
-198 DDQSIFL
+198 DDLSIFL

-211 LPILEQLALSIAA
+211 LPILEQLALSIASNEDA
-224 KQDPKQ
+224 KR
-230 ILSVANDIRR
+230 IVAVANDVKR
-240 PLVWMVRASDK
+240 PLIWMIRASDK

-258 QRIQDISAALP
+258 RRIKEISEALP
-269 KDETISREN
+269 KDENISRET
-278 GERVVDTIVSFLSD
+278 GEKVVDTIVAFLSD

-310 QVLSRTLHESLDHLL
+310 QVLNRTLRESLEHVLKGVL
-325 NNIGQNL
+325 ENIEA
-332 DLLEA
+332 LEA
-337 AVAYADETVAGHVS
+337 KPQFADESLASQVA
-351 QEFSRVH
+351 QEFSRVE

-363 LFPDS
+363 LFPDT
-368 HCDVPLLLMDAYAR
+368 HCDLPLFVMDAYSR
-382 AGRSHL
+382 AGRSDL
-388 TLNSDVIAL
+388 SLNEEFLRLAKEAVA
-397 TRDTVTFVRDVCQSK
+397 FVREVCQSK
-412 DKNPLLNETFVAR
+412 EKKPLLNASISAK
-425 QESLSQRM
+425 QESLSQQI
-433 KDYVWAHDNASD
+433 KDCVWAHDNASN
-445 MSAQEIQAFHAS
+445 MSAQQIEAFHS
-457 LRIPPELAELLSSEN
+457 ELGLRPELSQLLSSEN
-472 TRELKDLMDDGS
+472 TLELKELLDGGS
-484 KAYLIVAHL
+484 KAYLVVAHL
-493 ESSEQVATSFLSW
+493 ESSEQIATSFLSW
-506 VSERGR
+506 VSEKGR
-512 IITNRSVFVE
+512 IITNRSVFVQ

-530 FISKG
+530 LVSKSSF
-535 EFGEIDTE
+535 EEIDEE
-543 IKQLDADQR
+543 IKQLDGDQQ

-559 LGVTSGPGMI
+559 FGVKSGPGKI
-569 ELATLEEPEA
+569 EYEEEPTDLVVQEEA
-579 VAPVAVA
+579 VPAAAAVVSTPPVAIAETAKSETGATAVN
-586 PAAPVAPSASAS
+586 S
-598 NPVAAAPVASSA
+598 NASSA
-610 PPATPT
+610 PTAAPAT
-616 PAASTEAASVP
+616 EAPSPSA
-627 VPAMADTPAVA
+627 T
-638 SVASVA
+638 
-644 EAPAAAAPAAA
+644 PAAAASPAISKPAAA
-655 KAAAP
+655 PDAK
-660 AASARAPAPA
+660 RAPAPA

-702 HVIADQRLREQA
+702 HVIADQRIREQA
-714 VTLRRSSDSGLTD
+714 VALRRASDSSSSDP
-727 LAGVAQLQRLIDLI
+727 AAVAQFQRLIDLI

-826 ADHGIETIAERKLTG
+826 ADHGIETIAERKLTS

-888 DSLLMSRDDILK
+888 DSLLMSRDEILK

-971 LAVPGRYVAELV
+971 LAMPGRYVAELV
-983 EISEADVQSV
+983 EINESDIQTV
-993 KGRTAIMLRGNF
+993 KGRTAITLRGNF

-1013 LLGFKQTS
+1013 LLGFKQVS
-1021 EGQHRFVVVLSDGQ
+1021 DEPHKFVVVLSDGQ

-1079 ILDGAAIYRLAEN
+1079 ILDGPAIYRLAEN
-1092 IGNHA
+1092 IGTRA
-1097 QLPKLPQISQMQ
+1097 KLPPMPI
-1109 QAEQA
+1109 
-1114 QPLAVAA
+1114 AA

>member
-12 QYAVETE
+12 QYSVETE

-37 SGEEVS
+37 SAEEIS

-82 TGLDKPTVDVLLR
+82 TGLDKSTVDLLLR
-95 ALDAIKSLRD
+95 ALDAIKGLRD
-105 VAVAERSDGQKPE
+105 IAVAERSDGQKPT
-118 ALCKELEVVF
+118 ALCEELEQAF
-128 RKASGGGT
+128 RKATGGGGADT
-136 PEPEAPVAAVTAAP
+136 PSPAVAVAAPEPAPAP
-150 PAAATTQAAE
+150 ATKAQ
-160 SPQATAPVAPKAPA
+160 PAPKASA
-174 KKAPPPEP
+174 KKAAAPQA
-182 KKLVKIS
+182 KKLVKVA

-205 RLLKNG
+205 RLLANG

-224 KQDPKQ
+224 NEEGKH
-230 ILSVANDIRR
+230 IFAVANDIRR
-240 PLVWMVRASDK
+240 PLIWMMRASDK
-251 LGYLGIT
+251 LGYMGIT
-258 QRIQDISAALP
+258 RRIKDISEALP
-269 KDETISREN
+269 QDESITRAQ
-278 GERVVDTIVSFLSD
+278 GETVVDTIVAFLSD
-292 LRNLGET
+292 LRTLGET
-299 TGTDLGGESLS
+299 TGSDLGGESLA
-310 QVLSRTLHESLDHLL
+310 QVLSRTLRESLEHLL
-325 NNIGQNL
+325 GSLSENVQV
-332 DLLEA
+332 LESSLTQ
-337 AVAYADETVAGHVS
+337 VDESVAGHVAS
-351 QEFSRVH
+351 AFSRVH
-358 AYLTS
+358 TYLMS
-363 LFPDS
+363 LFPDA
-368 HCDVPLLLMDAYAR
+368 HCDLPLFLQDAYAR
-382 AGRSHL
+382 AARSDL
-388 TLNSDVIAL
+388 KLDADILAVARDAITLI
-397 TRDTVTFVRDVCQSK
+397 RGVCQSK
-412 DKNPLLNETFVAR
+412 EKKPLLNAAFVE
-425 QESLSQRM
+425 QQGQLSQRI
-433 KDYVWAHDNASD
+433 KDCVWAHDNASD
-445 MSAQEIQAFHAS
+445 MSPREIEAFHAS
-457 LRIPPELAELLSSEN
+457 LGIRPELAQLLSSEN
-472 TRELKDLMDDGS
+472 TRELKDLIDSGS
-484 KAYLIVAHL
+484 KAYLVVAHL
-493 ESSEQVATSFLSW
+493 ESSEQIATSFLSW

-512 IITNRSVFVE
+512 IITNRSVFVDD
-522 EESWYEML
+522 ESWYEML
-530 FISKG
+530 FISAG
-535 EFGEIDTE
+535 DFEDIDGE
-543 IKQLDADQR
+543 IKQLDADQN

-559 LGVTSGPGMI
+559 FGVSSGPAAI
-569 ELATLEEPEA
+569 QYPEEAADVVAEPVPEQ
-579 VAPVAVA
+579 VTPPSTSAPAASVPAAEKPVPASAAA
-586 PAAPVAPSASAS
+586 PAAPPTAAPEAAASA
-598 NPVAAAPVASSA
+598 VK
-610 PPATPT
+610 
-616 PAASTEAASVP
+616 P
-627 VPAMADTPAVA
+627 VP
-638 SVASVA
+638 
-644 EAPAAAAPAAA
+644 AAAPAAA
-655 KAAAP
+655 EPSKRAAAP
-660 AASARAPAPA
+660 P

-714 VTLRRSSDSGLTD
+714 IALRRSSDSGLTD
-727 LAGVAQLQRLIDLI
+727 MAGVAQFQRLIDLI

-826 ADHGIETIAERKLTG
+826 ADHGIETMAERKLTD

-849 IQAEQQGSRILIRV
+849 IQAEQQGSRIIIRV

-881 RGLVKEE
+881 RGLVKHE

-940 SELGRGTI
+940 SELGRGTT

-962 LLVNTAGQT
+962 LLVNTAHQT

-983 EISEADVQSV
+983 EINESDVQTV
-993 KGRTAIMLRGNF
+993 KGRTAIILRGSF

-1013 LLGFKQTS
+1013 LLGFKQVS
-1021 EGQHRFVVVLSDGQ
+1021 DEPHRFVVVLSDGQ
-1035 RTLGVSVD
+1035 RTLGVTVD

-1079 ILDGAAIYRLAEN
+1079 ILDGPAIYRLAEN
-1092 IGNHA
+1092 IGNQA
-1097 QLPKLPQISQMQ
+1097 PLP
-1109 QAEQA
+1109 A
-1114 QPLAVAA
+1114 LAAAA

>member
-12 QYAVETE
+12 QYAIETE
-19 EHIEGIES
+19 EHIEGIEA

-37 SGEEVS
+37 SAEEIS

-82 TGLDKPTVDVLLR
+82 TVLDKANVDLLLR
-95 ALDAIKSLRD
+95 SLDAIKGLRD
-105 VAVAERSDGQKPE
+105 IAVAERSDGQKPD
-118 ALCKELEVVF
+118 ALCKELEGAF
-128 RKASGGGT
+128 RKANGGGAET
-136 PEPEAPVAAVTAAP
+136 AEPVSASAAPLTDAAPIDPPESPTTSTSTSNGSVKPAASRPAPKKPAPEA
-150 PAAATTQAAE
+150 
-160 SPQATAPVAPKAPA
+160 
-174 KKAPPPEP
+174 

-189 ASGTDEDAP
+189 ASGTDEDTP
-198 DDQSIFL
+198 DDLSIFL

-211 LPILEQLALSIAA
+211 LPILEQLALSIATNDDA
-224 KQDPKQ
+224 KN
-230 ILSVANDIRR
+230 IVAVGNDVRR
-240 PLVWMVRASDK
+240 PLIWMMRASDK

-258 QRIQDISAALP
+258 RRIKEIGDALP
-269 KDETISREN
+269 KDENITRDM
-278 GERVVDTIVSFLSD
+278 GEKVVDTIVAFLSD

-310 QVLSRTLHESLDHLL
+310 QVLNRTLRESLEHVLKGVL
-325 NNIGQNL
+325 ENIDALQSKSNF
-332 DLLEA
+332 
-337 AVAYADETVAGHVS
+337 ADETLASQVA
-351 QEFSRVH
+351 QEFSRIE

-363 LFPDS
+363 LFPDT
-368 HCDVPLLLMDAYAR
+368 HCDLPLFVMDAYSR
-382 AGRSHL
+382 AGRSDLKLNEHL
-388 TLNSDVIAL
+388 LQLAKDAVA
-397 TRDTVTFVRDVCQSK
+397 FVREVCQSK
-412 DKNPLLNETFVAR
+412 DKKPLLNADIASK
-425 QESLSQRM
+425 QAGLSQQI
-433 KDYVWAHDNASD
+433 KDAVWAHDNDSD
-445 MSAQEIQAFHAS
+445 MSAQQIEDFHAS
-457 LRIPPELAELLSSEN
+457 LGLQPELAQLLSSEN
-472 TRELKDLMDDGS
+472 TRELKDLIDSGS
-484 KAYLIVAHL
+484 NAYLVVAHL
-493 ESSEQVATSFLSW
+493 ESSEQIATSFLSW
-506 VSERGR
+506 VSEKGR
-512 IITNRSVFVE
+512 IVTNRSVFVQ

-530 FISKG
+530 LVSKSNF
-535 EFGEIDTE
+535 EEIDQE
-543 IKQLDADQR
+543 IKQLDGDQH

-559 LGVTSGPGMI
+559 FGVKSGPGKI
-569 ELATLEEPEA
+569 EYAEESSDVAAAELVSPA
-579 VAPVAVA
+579 NTAPVVAAPVPASAKSVENVAESEAPAPSIVPGAAAPSTADEPAPTSTATPASAPPISKPA
-586 PAAPVAPSASAS
+586 PAA
-598 NPVAAAPVASSA
+598 
-610 PPATPT
+610 
-616 PAASTEAASVP
+616 
-627 VPAMADTPAVA
+627 D
-638 SVASVA
+638 
-644 EAPAAAAPAAA
+644 AA
-655 KAAAP
+655 K
-660 AASARAPAPA
+660 RAPAPA

-702 HVIADQRLREQA
+702 HVIADQRIREQA
-714 VTLRRSSDSGLTD
+714 VSLRRSSDSSSGD
-727 LAGVAQLQRLIDLI
+727 PAAIAQFQRLIDLI

-826 ADHGIETIAERKLTG
+826 ADHGIETIAERKLTS

-888 DSLLMSRDDILK
+888 DSHLMSRDEILK

-971 LAVPGRYVAELV
+971 LAMPGRYVAELV
-983 EISEADVQSV
+983 EICESDIQTV
-993 KGRTAIMLRGNF
+993 KGRTAITLRGNF

-1021 EGQHRFVVVLSDGQ
+1021 SEPHKFVVVLSDGQ

-1079 ILDGAAIYRLAEN
+1079 ILDGPAIYRLAEN
-1092 IGNHA
+1092 IGTKA
-1097 QLPKLPQISQMQ
+1097 KLPPMPI
-1109 QAEQA
+1109 
-1114 QPLAVAA
+1114 AA

>member
-19 EHIEGIES
+19 EHIEGIEA

-37 SGEEVS
+37 SAEEIS

-53 GLSRVMELGALEAVA
+53 GLSRVMELAALEAVA

-82 TGLDKPTVDVLLR
+82 TGLDKGNVDLLLR
-95 ALDAIKSLRD
+95 SLDAIKGLRD
-105 VAVAERSDGQKPE
+105 IAVAERSDGQKPD
-118 ALCKELEVVF
+118 ALCKELEDAF
-128 RKASGGGT
+128 KRANGGGT
-136 PEPEAPVAAVTAAP
+136 VEAAEPVAASAAPAAP
-150 PAAATTQAAE
+150 PVEATTAASSSSASQPANE
-160 SPQATAPVAPKAPA
+160 TKSEPTPAPKPTTKPAP
-174 KKAPPPEP
+174 KKPAPEA

-189 ASGTDEDAP
+189 ASGTDEDTP
-198 DDQSIFL
+198 DDLSIFL

-211 LPILEQLALSIAA
+211 LPILEQLALSIATNEDA
-224 KQDPKQ
+224 KR
-230 ILSVANDIRR
+230 IVAVANDVRR
-240 PLVWMVRASDK
+240 PLTWMIRASDK

-258 QRIQDISAALP
+258 RRIKEISDSLP
-269 KDETISREN
+269 KDENIDRQV
-278 GERVVDTIVSFLSD
+278 GEKLVDNIVAFLSD

-310 QVLSRTLHESLDHLL
+310 QVLNRTLRESLEHVLKGIL
-325 NNIGQNL
+325 ENI
-332 DLLEA
+332 DALEA
-337 AVAYADETVAGHVS
+337 KPDFSDEALASQVA
-351 QEFSRVH
+351 QEFSRVE

-363 LFPDS
+363 LFSDT
-368 HCDVPLLLMDAYAR
+368 HCDLPLFVMDAYSR
-382 AGRSHL
+382 AGRSDL
-388 TLNSDVIAL
+388 KLNGQFLAL
-397 TRDTVTFVRDVCQSK
+397 AKDAVAFVREVCQSK
-412 DKNPLLNETFVAR
+412 DKKPLLNAGIAAKQET
-425 QESLSQRM
+425 LSQQI
-433 KDYVWAHDNASD
+433 KDAVWAHDNASD
-445 MSAQEIQAFHAS
+445 MSAQQIEAFHDE
-457 LRIPPELAELLSSEN
+457 LGLQPELAQLLSSEN
-472 TRELKDLMDDGS
+472 TRELKELLDSGS
-484 KAYLIVAHL
+484 KAYLVVAHL
-493 ESSEQVATSFLSW
+493 ESSEQIATSFLSW
-506 VSERGR
+506 VSEKGR
-512 IITNRSVFVE
+512 IITNRSVFVQ

-530 FISKG
+530 LVSKCSFEEISS
-535 EFGEIDTE
+535 EINELDGDQ
-543 IKQLDADQR
+543 QLIR
-552 LIKLLGQ
+552 LLGQ
-559 LGVTSGPGMI
+559 FGVKSGPGKI
-569 ELATLEEPEA
+569 EYALDEPADAALAEEVPTA
-579 VAPVAVA
+579 ANASPSAAPVAVA
-586 PAAPVAPSASAS
+586 TEAVSAQPAAASAAPE
-598 NPVAAAPVASSA
+598 PV
-610 PPATPT
+610 
-616 PAASTEAASVP
+616 ST
-627 VPAMADTPAVA
+627 
-638 SVASVA
+638 
-644 EAPAAAAPAAA
+644 PAAAAPAAA
-655 KAAAP
+655 APAPEASAAASPAISKPAP
-660 AASARAPAPA
+660 AADAAKRAPAPA

-702 HVIADQRLREQA
+702 HVIADQRIREQA
-714 VTLRRSSDSGLTD
+714 VALRRSSDSSSTD
-727 LAGVAQLQRLIDLI
+727 PAAIAQFQRLIDLI

-826 ADHGIETIAERKLTG
+826 ADHGIETIAERKLTS

-888 DSLLMSRDDILK
+888 DSLLMSRDEILK

-971 LAVPGRYVAELV
+971 LAMPGRYVAELV
-983 EISEADVQSV
+983 EINESDIQTV
-993 KGRTAIMLRGNF
+993 KGRTAITLRGNF

-1013 LLGFKQTS
+1013 LLGFKQIS
-1021 EGQHRFVVVLSDGQ
+1021 DEPHKFVVVLSDGQ

-1079 ILDGAAIYRLAEN
+1079 ILDGPAIYRLAEN
-1092 IGNHA
+1092 IGTKA
-1097 QLPKLPQISQMQ
+1097 KLPTLPNMPI
-1109 QAEQA
+1109 
-1114 QPLAVAA
+1114 AA